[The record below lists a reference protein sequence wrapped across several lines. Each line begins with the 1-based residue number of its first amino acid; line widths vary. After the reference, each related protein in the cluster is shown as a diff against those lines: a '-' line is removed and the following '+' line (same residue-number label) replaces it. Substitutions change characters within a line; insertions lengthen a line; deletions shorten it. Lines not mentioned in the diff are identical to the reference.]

1 MVKNAYQNV
10 QNKEVSVTNVPLKN
24 PFFNKSAVQR
34 NQQKILFQKMDQ
46 NV

>member
-10 QNKEVSVTNVPLKN
+10 QNKEVLVTNVPLKN

-34 NQQKILFQKMDQ
+34 NQEKISFQVMAQ